1 DETILR
7 QETDMA
13 ILVMINIILCI
24 VLMSYNFVVMNK
36 KQHID
41 HYAISI
47 TIALNG
53 LVSFI
58 IIKEIN
64 FITIAVTAMLLIWA
78 FLHTWIQIRY
88 VPNYIQN
95 QFFVLYIIIIIF
107 SMSLNIVFLDS
118 DESIY
123 QSLPYFVVSLFI
135 FGQIIAYLS
144 LFTEPTEL
152 NGRRLAKTYQKGIYK
167 YFIHPRLVG
176 EIVTIVSYICM
187 IVLTPHWFL
196 LIPVFLIYIFFI
208 LWQKLFKTTNYVS
221 AEN

>member
-1 DETILR
+1 
-7 QETDMA
+7 MA

-123 QSLPYFVVSLFI
+123 QSLPYLGVSLFI

-152 NGRRLAKTYQKGIYK
+152 NGRRLAKIYQKGIYK

-187 IVLTPHWFL
+187 IILTPHWFL
-196 LIPVFLIYIFFI
+196 LVPVFLIYISFI

-221 AEN
+221 AKN

>member
-1 DETILR
+1 
-7 QETDMA
+7 MA

-107 SMSLNIVFLDS
+107 SISLNIVFLDS

-123 QSLPYFVVSLFI
+123 QSLPYFGVSLFI

>member
-1 DETILR
+1 
-7 QETDMA
+7 MA

-36 KQHID
+36 KQHIG

-123 QSLPYFVVSLFI
+123 QSLPYFGVSLFI

-196 LIPVFLIYIFFI
+196 LVPVFLIYIFFI